1 MALSK
6 SVQDKIAKAV
16 EEKKTGQKATGSSS
30 VALSDSV
37 KSRIQQAVQE
47 KNDKWNQSWSQQLQS
62 RFDKGLQQAK
72 TQTTVQQVD
81 MYSTTGQKPTV
92 SAADAE
98 DSRGTG
104 FSSRT
109 GGFGSGKS
117 MFFSDEE
124 LKQIQQETVME
135 RAQEAAERYREDPTK
150 YRLEAASEAISD
162 AAKKLQ
168 EADEKVKTVE
178 AQGQALSERLRGI
191 NQSYTALQGLL
202 AQYQKTGSDVDGKA
216 YILAS
221 QQHEATRAQYNQDVA
236 QWEKDAGVYDQYKSA
251 LEAARKAQ
259 TNYTAVRDDYLN
271 EHPAEKYQD
280 AGLLE
285 IYGVMQGL
293 RAEIDADYEKAY
305 ANGTYKKWE
314 DLNALYKQKALEQD
328 NGLWNSSP
336 VDFMD
341 KALSATQAGMHDW
354 LAGVEGLK
362 EKASELIVSG
372 ASKVVRGVAEM
383 SGNETL
389 KQIAADAEERVK
401 VDKSTSEAE
410 QQASLEYMQEALMG
424 TGKIDGWIIQQMES
438 VGAMWMDTMFS
449 GMSGGKISSLQILGT
464 RAAGSAMLDAQ
475 EKGYSETEQLFYG
488 AAVGALEVVSEKLFG
503 GNPLYDT
510 DKGLVNQLV
519 EKVTKNPAIL
529 RLMYSKGFEIMGE
542 GLEEVFT
549 EFTEPVAEWL
559 WTDSADVD
567 WASPEE
573 IAQAFA
579 GGVFLGLTGQ
589 GVDMAVNAAANRE
602 LRATQRAAGIEI
614 IQMEAAQEV
623 VAEGLQADKTTD
635 AYLNAW
641 KLQKKLDAGK
651 TLSAREI
658 GKQLMDNQA
667 AMEAGKLVGA
677 ETAPVQEAPEG
688 ALKDPVSGFYGILM
702 ENGEDGK
709 TTFRLVEVAPDGSMT
724 FRSNTTT
731 DNLLCAKITAEIQ
744 GLNIRDIGTAAS
756 LRARAAQME
765 EAYRKGAD
773 PERAKAF
780 RAGAF
785 QEEFAEKYGSGVRS
799 SMEAEMSRKLGREP
813 KRYKTRKN
821 AEAEEGA
828 QGSSRRDK
836 QETIDAV
843 REKWASFVEQNG
855 GLPTM
860 DTYHSFVSTLSKEE
874 LDALNSWSENGQTQ
888 SVEEEVWAERIATA
902 PAEPRNDSAEMKMP
916 TETEGIQWAGN
927 MPENLNGGTDYGT
940 EQSEKAKSDMG
951 DGGNQVRTGGYDAG
965 TVGESEQ
972 SKKRKRAQDTIRRAE
987 EARRVQANVE
997 AAGGELTSLRDVGLK
1012 NGSRERNVRIVPENA
1027 WTDGIRE
1034 AADIA
1039 EQEGVTFVPLSGM
1052 MYVQHGNGEERVNGV
1067 YENGTIYVQ
1076 ADSTRM
1082 NAVEITMH
1090 EAFHARADRDPTL
1103 VPRLCKLLEERYSD
1117 EQLDTVFQRYY
1128 ETYQDVYRD
1137 SASDEE
1143 LDELIW
1149 EEMLADAYA
1158 EFQRFLG
1165 ADASQ
1170 FGMDVQEAVWNQGKE
1185 ESTAENVRFSLEG
1198 HEDDLQDI
1206 LDQGTQQ
1213 AATMEPVREMD
1224 GTEFAKGEMPLED
1237 QVAEYFASIG
1247 NRAEHPILGEVILNR
1262 RGAKDDLSH
1271 GIGRKKA
1278 TTFLAIPDVIAKG
1291 GLIDYQENWKGRDYD
1306 TAVIAAPVIIAG
1318 DRYMMGVVLKR
1329 TNRGNAFYV
1338 HEVLAESEEGATP
1351 FKTGAVKN
1359 GLTGGDTPSV
1369 LSLLQKVMNVKRGNV
1384 RYSLGGEPVRPREK
1398 GLRNESRFSLS
1409 SPVEQTDTLIALHNM
1424 TEEKLKRTLELGS
1437 WPAPSIAIVRAEQG
1451 HENFGEYS
1459 AVFPRSTIDP
1469 EADTRNKV
1477 YGSDAWTPTHNNA
1490 QVEYEVNYDAKR
1502 AFENKIYDLSSKF
1515 AGGAFQ
1521 NSSVIGGTGVG
1532 NETNMSL
1539 DEIAQ
1544 RLAKNPAVQAA
1555 YLQNRGDTL
1564 EPVYKAKNFDSFG
1577 NEALQRYIDSIG
1589 YQELARQDME
1599 LTLGN
1604 ELSEDIMEAAR
1615 NIIID
1620 EWVSKNE
1627 WRLKN
1632 KPELRE
1638 KRIENQRKK
1647 LEDWR
1652 VESFIQ
1658 HAWEY
1663 YEKYG
1668 ETTDEIDTS
1677 ATGAAMF
1684 DMIMPDGS
1692 WEEIEKVVK
1701 DWVRPQL
1708 EGMLGEP
1715 GIYNGK
1721 DRITND
1727 GRRSFRETHYSYSA
1741 ENIVRAMYKLGNTRG
1756 DGLWGAS
1763 AEGMVSVATPEYG
1776 SVEDIHADEGRLR
1789 TASKDEYDSMMRKLD
1804 AEISGFI
1811 ADSMKAMKAHSD
1823 NRYEEENIIGY
1834 VLLQAAGSKTIRDV
1848 QRIFRKEGYNLPHEL
1863 AKNAMNIFQMAADIP
1878 TKYFEAKP
1886 QRVVAFEEA
1895 VAVLAPNDAPVGLI
1909 DQMREAGI
1917 NVVIYQA
1924 GDEKSRLDSI
1934 NRLDGVRFSVD
1945 SMDTKQTK
1953 EDKAR
1958 ARAERELAKGL
1969 GEIMSMPQSTVRELQ
1984 EGTVRQLMEE
1994 YQQTG
1999 EIDQE
2004 MLDTAISEAFA
2015 KGLMIDDEFYQQY
2028 KPVKDYLRS
2037 QALTISEQD
2046 RADIADF
2053 TDFRKR
2059 AFGTLRIVN
2068 NGGLPVDAAYQ
2079 ELQGMAPELFPM
2091 DITHQAD
2098 QLVHMYEVC
2107 QEIKKVQVPL
2117 ERAMGENADEFYT
2130 WAEKKMNDLVER
2142 TLEKYAKS
2150 VDWKPKEQK
2159 PKEQKRQEISQAALE
2174 RFEQADREE
2183 VPVLQW
2189 AGQEKMEGFTQQ
2201 EQQAETT
2208 QEAPQTLEQAANG
2221 TMRDWIQYVLSGKM
2235 TPEEFAEMNRNAKSR
2250 ELTGRAKEE
2259 AEKIMSGKSILNS
2272 VKRDEMTDEEVAALI
2287 KQFETHREN
2296 AADRNAQ
2303 TVTPV
2308 DELIIRK
2315 ADFTGTPAMEKLGIK
2330 IDGSVTRYRQTKQLQ
2345 NYEDAAYQAAK
2356 MLNKRIR
2363 KLKATEQEKKL
2374 AQLIVEGTITA
2385 DALDSS
2391 QVDVETVAE
2400 LADYFMAAN
2409 SFKLDMI
2416 AQRRAEINT
2425 MNYRIA
2431 SDLFRDSDAYS
2442 PQLPGVLKGMTKI
2455 IMNERTPERVVK
2467 QIFGQEQGGKIYETY
2482 FRPVWVN
2489 GAEMSR
2495 FESRM
2500 LDRVREFQDKDG
2512 KTRAL
2517 TVQEREFAQRLMEG
2531 QAAREA
2537 VENLEDEAKE
2547 KVTAVAQN
2555 LNNGA
2560 DFTDQI
2566 REWGMAGDEYLQGL
2580 AQAYADYLDTVTMSK
2595 DMDQTIL
2602 KNAIETYSQIYNE
2615 LYEAVNDFLTSHG
2628 YKPIGFIKG
2637 YAPHFQKR
2645 EVQQGL
2651 FGALKSLGV
2660 EKESVSELPASI
2672 AGRTADFKPNM
2683 KWNPH
2688 FQSRKGEK
2696 TSYDIEAGYE
2706 QYIHYVAEMFY
2717 HTDDVMRI
2725 RQAVNYFRQAY
2736 SSEDISQAIE
2746 DAKVDQ
2752 FKDVA
2757 WKKDF
2762 LEQKELLRPGVS
2774 LDDRAINAAYEQY
2787 VSDLFDQAKPENLTK
2802 YSEFVTWMDNY
2813 ANIVAGKQS
2822 MADRGI
2828 EYGGG
2833 RNALNMGSKLMRRF
2847 ASANVAGNLSSVL
2860 NQTAQVPLIQQQ
2872 LGKYMERAMWDMA
2885 RGTTAK
2891 ENFAERSDFLT
2902 DKRGVEKLTT
2912 DNAEKFI
2919 STLFKPAEM
2928 MDRMVSTLAVRGRY
2942 LQALDQGMTME
2953 QAMKEADDFGRR
2965 VMGSRMKGAKPL
2977 AYESKTFINQMI
2989 HVFQVEASNTFDYM
3003 ALSDMPQAVKQ
3014 VYKTKGKAAGTRY
3027 LAAYI
3032 VGYLLNA
3039 FLLNQLTD
3047 KLYGGTPAPFD
3058 LMGWALNIVAGGWG
3072 LTDEEFLKTMTDNGL
3087 ERIMGE
3093 RPFGTEP
3100 IDRESGFSWAGS
3112 LLDLGY
3118 NVSND
3123 LPYVRNVA
3131 GVLGLGDQSLPTVG
3145 INEFF
3150 KSLRD
3155 AGSAVW
3161 DQVFKGQEETGLT
3174 WAGTM
3179 ERVVE
3184 DLLEAGAQIAPGG
3197 RQLKKTAQGVKTMV
3211 QGGVTSG
3218 YGDNQRLKYPV
3229 EQNVWNWAR
3238 GILYGNAALDEYDA
3252 YYASGNQP
3260 LTAGQTKKVKELEE
3274 LGIDKFAAYEAVQQL
3289 RKINGQEDWN
3299 ELEKRTAKRDAIN
3312 DLDAT
3317 DEDKYQIYRSLE
3329 LNSNEEEPKLYD
3341 RAAKIML
3348 DGSMT
3353 WEDITDAL
3361 NAYDRINNGMELAG
3375 AEKSNAILDLVNSL
3389 DLDDDGKQ
3397 DFARAIGKLT
3407 ETREEGVELMQEA
3420 GMDWNAITEAW
3431 KQYNLLNEDPD
3442 KDDPDYEEMRLSDT
3456 EKATE
3461 LAKWLDGKNWSKE
3474 QKEAVK
3480 DAFTFFSQIPAEAT
3494 NYERFTGVGVSE
3506 DSAYELTN
3514 ILAAL
3519 EPEDGKNS
3527 VSSLQ
3532 KYRAIVSSSISE
3544 QEQEAAIASLMQDSQ
3559 KETFEDLMDKGMT
3572 PGQYVE
3578 YKTETA
3584 GLTSDKDEDGKTIP
3598 GSKKEKVLAAI
3609 DAMNIS
3615 DSLKTALYF
3624 AEGYSESTLDEAPWY
3639 NGLSWAGS

>member
-1 MALSK
+1 MSK
-6 SVQDKIAKAV
+6 RLDEVMQLVGGVGKQK
-16 EEKKTGQKATGSSS
+16 EEVRTEAASSS
-30 VALSDSV
+30 GV
-37 KSRIQQAVQE
+37 KSERLKEVQKYTALLPLRYQE
-47 KNDKWNQSWSQQLQS
+47 AQDAGKRSALQS
-62 RFDKGLQQAK
+62 QFQLGLQQSQAAAK
-72 TQTTVQQVD
+72 PEAPMSPTAFVNQRLGQTEQQQREQRLQTARV
-81 MYSTTGQKPTV
+81 TG
-92 SAADAE
+92 E
-98 DSRGTG
+98 LSRQ
-104 FSSRT
+104 
-109 GGFGSGKS
+109 
-117 MFFSDEE
+117 M
-124 LKQIQQETVME
+124 Q
-135 RAQEAAERYREDPTK
+135 EDPSQYQRTMAQK
-150 YRLEAASEAISD
+150 QAMEAV
-162 AAKKLQ
+162 KKLQ
-168 EADEKVKTVE
+168 EARQKVETV
-178 AQGQALSERLRGI
+178 QAKEQELMTRQTGLE
-191 NQSYTALQGLL
+191 NSYTALQGLL
-202 AQYQKTGSDVDGKA
+202 EQYQRTGNDVDGKA
-216 YILAS
+216 YLLAA
-221 QQHEATRAQYNQDVA
+221 QQYEEMRTRFNADLEQYQ
-236 QWEKDAGVYDQYKSA
+236 KDAAAYDQYNSA
-251 LEAARKAQ
+251 WERAQKAQ
-259 TNYTAVRDDYLN
+259 ASYEKAQADYLK

-280 AGLLE
+280 ANLEE
-285 IYGVMQGL
+285 IYEVMQSL

-314 DLNALYKQKALEQD
+314 DLNALYKQKALENND
-328 NGLWNSSP
+328 LWNSGAA
-336 VDFMD
+336 DFAGRVLTATEAGQMD
-341 KALSATQAGMHDW
+341 WM
-354 LAGVEGLK
+354 AGVATLDRKAGNGLLRIVSTTLGNVADMIGSESLK
-362 EKASELIVSG
+362 EKSKELLEK
-372 ASKVVRGVAEM
+372 SKRT
-383 SGNETL
+383 SP
-389 KQIAADAEERVK
+389 DAE
-401 VDKSTSEAE
+401 A
-410 QQASLEYMQEALMG
+410 AQEASRSLMLDALTG
-424 TGKIDGWIIQQMES
+424 TGEIDGWIIRQMES
-438 VGAMWMDTMFS
+438 VGAMWMDAFAAGTTGAM
-449 GMSGGKISSLQILGT
+449 GLMGGDTSLQIMGT

-475 EKGYSETEQLFYG
+475 EKGYSEMEQLMIG
-488 AAVGALEVVSEKLFG
+488 AAVGGLEVVSEKLFV
-503 GNPLYDT
+503 GNPLYDS
-510 DKGLVNQLV
+510 DKGLVNRLV
-519 EKVTKNPAIL
+519 EKVTQNPTIL
-529 RLMYSKGFEIMGE
+529 RLMYSRGFDIMGE

-549 EFTEPVAEWL
+549 EILDPVAEAML
-559 WTDSADVD
+559 TGSADVD
-567 WASPEE
+567 WASAEE
-573 IAQAFA
+573 IEQAFL
-579 GGVFLGLTGQ
+579 GGVFLGLMGQ
-589 GVDMAVNAAANRE
+589 GVDAAVDAAANSGTRKAYRE
-602 LRATQRAAGIEI
+602 LGTQMVQADAV
-614 IQMEAAQEV
+614 QEV
-623 VAEGLQADKTTD
+623 IAEGLEADPRSE
-635 AYLNAW
+635 AYQNAV
-641 KLQKKLDAGK
+641 KLQKKLNAG
-651 TLSAREI
+651 REVTVREV
-658 GKQLMDNQA
+658 GRQLMANQEA
-667 AMEAGKLVGA
+667 IEAGLLVDQ
-677 ETAPVQEAPEG
+677 EVEPVRDAPEG
-688 ALKDPVSGFYGILM
+688 ALQDPEEGFYAIQIEQGA
-702 ENGEDGK
+702 NGKAE
-709 TTFRLVEVAPDGSMT
+709 FRLVEVAPDGSISYK
-724 FRSNTTT
+724 SNTMVTSLF
-731 DNLLCAKITAEIQ
+731 DAKIAAEIE
-744 GLNIRDIGTAAS
+744 GLNIRQIGTSAS
-756 LRARAAQME
+756 LRAAVEAKGE
-765 EAYRKGAD
+765 ETVTS
-773 PERAKAF
+773 EAK
-780 RAGAF
+780 
-785 QEEFAEKYGSGVRS
+785 EE
-799 SMEAEMSRKLGREP
+799 
-813 KRYKTRKN
+813 
-821 AEAEEGA
+821 AEAEE
-828 QGSSRRDK
+828 
-836 QETIDAV
+836 
-843 REKWASFVEQNG
+843 
-855 GLPTM
+855 
-860 DTYHSFVSTLSKEE
+860 
-874 LDALNSWSENGQTQ
+874 
-888 SVEEEVWAERIATA
+888 ERIATA
-902 PAEPRNDSAEMKMP
+902 PAEPRNDTNDGTQQQRQESFTA
-916 TETEGIQWAGN
+916 GIQWAGN

-940 EQSEKAKSDMG
+940 EQQEAEQKTVG
-951 DGGNQVRTGGYDAG
+951 DGGNQERSRGNAAGQAARSPRQQFARDAL
-965 TVGESEQ
+965 
-972 SKKRKRAQDTIRRAE
+972 RRAE
-987 EARRVQANVE
+987 EARRVQSHVQAV
-997 AAGGELTSLRDVGLK
+997 GGELVSLREQGLS
-1012 NGSRERNVRIVPENA
+1012 NGSTDRTVWTVPKEA
-1027 WTDGIRE
+1027 WTTEIQD
-1034 AADIA
+1034 AAEIA
-1039 EQEGVTFVPLSGM
+1039 ESEGLEFIPLSGA
-1052 MYVQHGNGEERVNGV
+1052 MYISYGKGEARINGAVEDGKVFVQ
-1067 YENGTIYVQ
+1067 T
-1076 ADSTRM
+1076 DSTKMDAR
-1082 NAVEITMH
+1082 EITMH
-1090 EAFHARADRDPTL
+1090 EVFHEKAAKDPTL
-1103 VPRLCKLLEERYSD
+1103 VPRLVQLIQEKYTKEQTEEM
-1117 EQLDTVFQRYY
+1117 LQRYY
-1128 ETYQDVYRD
+1128 DAYQEIYSGR
-1137 SASDEE
+1137 ASDEALE
-1143 LDELIW
+1143 EMIW

-1158 EFQRFLG
+1158 EFQRFLD

-1185 ESTAENVRFSLEG
+1185 ENAAENVRFSLEG

-1224 GTEFAKGEMPLED
+1224 GTEFAKGEKPLED

-1306 TAVIAAPVIIAG
+1306 TAVLAAPVTIAG

-1384 RYSLGGEPVRPREK
+1384 RYSLGGELVSYREK

-1502 AFENKIYDLSSKF
+1502 AFDDKIYDLSSKF
-1515 AGGAFQ
+1515 AGGTFKR
-1521 NSSVIGGTGVG
+1521 SSVIESAGVD

-1555 YLQNRGDTL
+1555 YLQDRGDTL
-1564 EPVYKAKNFDSFG
+1564 EPVYKIKNFDSFG
-1577 NEALQRYIDSIG
+1577 NEALQRYIERIG

-1604 ELSEDIMEAAR
+1604 ELSADIMEAAR
-1615 NIIID
+1615 DIIID

-1627 WRLKN
+1627 WRLKK
-1632 KPELRE
+1632 KPEFRE

-1677 ATGAAMF
+1677 ATGTAMF
-1684 DMIMPDGS
+1684 NLIMPDGS

-1958 ARAERELAKGL
+1958 ARAERELAKGM
-1969 GEIMSMPQSTVRELQ
+1969 GEIMSMPQSAVRELQ

-2004 MLDTAISEAFA
+2004 MLDTVISEAFA

-2053 TDFRKR
+2053 TEFRKR
-2059 AFGTLRIVN
+2059 AFGTLKIVN
-2068 NGGLPVDAAYQ
+2068 QGGLPVDTAYQ

-2091 DITHQAD
+2091 DINHPAD

-2150 VDWKPKEQK
+2150 VDWKPKEHK
-2159 PKEQKRQEISQAALE
+2159 PKEQKRKEISQAALE

-2189 AGQEKMEGFTQQ
+2189 AGQEEMEGFTPQ

-2208 QEAPQTLEQAANG
+2208 PEAPQTLEQAANG
-2221 TMRDWIQYVLSGKM
+2221 TMREWIQYVLSGKM
-2235 TPEEFAEMNRNAKSR
+2235 TPEEFAEMNRNARAK

-2287 KQFETHREN
+2287 KQFEANREN

-2330 IDGSVTRYRQTKQLQ
+2330 IDGSVTRYRQTRQLKE
-2345 NYEDAAYQAAK
+2345 YEEAAYGASK

-2467 QIFGQEQGGKIYETY
+2467 QIFGPEHGAKIYETY

-2512 KTRAL
+2512 KKRAL
-2517 TVQEREFAQRLMEG
+2517 TAQEREFTQRLMEG
-2531 QAAREA
+2531 QAAKDA
-2537 VENLEDEAKE
+2537 VESLEEYSKE

-2560 DFTDQI
+2560 EFTDQI
-2566 REWGMAGDEYLQGL
+2566 REWGMADNEYLQGL
-2580 AQAYADYLDTVTMSK
+2580 AQAYADYLDTMTMSK

-2602 KNAIETYSQIYNE
+2602 QNAIETYSQIYNE

-2762 LEQKELLRPGVS
+2762 LEQKELLRPGMS
-2774 LDDRAINAAYEQY
+2774 LDDRAINAAYEKY
-2787 VSDLFDQAKPENLTK
+2787 VSDLFDQAKPENLRK

-2847 ASANVAGNLSSVL
+2847 ALANVAGNLSSVL

-2912 DNAEKFI
+2912 DNVEKFI
-2919 STLFKPAEM
+2919 STLYKRAEM

-3003 ALSDMPQAVKQ
+3003 ALSDMPQAVRQ
-3014 VYKTKGKAAGTRY
+3014 VYKTKGKAAGARY
-3027 LAAYI
+3027 LASYI

-3058 LMGWALNIVAGGWG
+3058 LMGWALNFVAGGWG

-3100 IDRESGFSWAGS
+3100 IDRERGFSWAGS
-3112 LLDLGY
+3112 LSDLGY

-3161 DQVFKGQEETGLT
+3161 DQAFKGQEETGLT

-3260 LTAGQTKKVKELEE
+3260 LTAGQTQKVKELEG
-3274 LGIDKFAAYEAVQQL
+3274 LGIDRNISYELYQEF
-3289 RKINGQEDWN
+3289 REINNDMTGVEAS
-3299 ELEKRTAKRDAIN
+3299 TAKRNAIN
-3312 DLDAT
+3312 ALDLTDDQKLEEFDRFFLDHTADNYEETRAEYQAMLDAGLT
-3317 DEDKYQIYRSLE
+3317 WNDITLANNEYAELQADEDMK
-3329 LNSNEEEPKLYD
+3329 
-3341 RAAKIML
+3341 A
-3348 DGSMT
+3348 
-3353 WEDITDAL
+3353 
-3361 NAYDRINNGMELAG
+3361 
-3375 AEKSNAILDLVNSL
+3375 
-3389 DLDDDGKQ
+3389 
-3397 DFARAIGKLT
+3397 
-3407 ETREEGVELMQEA
+3407 
-3420 GMDWNAITEAW
+3420 
-3431 KQYNLLNEDPD
+3431 
-3442 KDDPDYEEMRLSDT
+3442 T
-3456 EKATE
+3456 EKATA
-3461 LAKWLDGKNWSKE
+3461 LAQWADQQGWNE
-3474 QKEAVK
+3474 AQIEAVK
-3480 DAFTFFSQIPAEAT
+3480 ERYRFYSMTPAEAT
-3494 NYERFTGVGVSE
+3494 NYEKFTGAGLQA
-3506 DSAYELTN
+3506 DSSSKLTE
-3514 ILAAL
+3514 ILEGL
-3519 EPEDGKNS
+3519 TPEDGRETVSTNQKILAIQGSDLTDNEKAQAIVAMVPERRERLVEAGVSDETARDLAAAFAVAEAENGDEELSFMEKARTAVDMAKNNDEAMAALSTILQESTYGKLEAAASYGVTARAWVDYREVWTAAYGSDS
-3527 VSSLQ
+3527 VSQ
-3532 KYRAIVSSSISE
+3532 
-3544 QEQEAAIASLMQDSQ
+3544 
-3559 KETFEDLMDKGMT
+3559 
-3572 PGQYVE
+3572 
-3578 YKTETA
+3578 
-3584 GLTSDKDEDGKTIP
+3584 
-3598 GSKKEKVLAAI
+3598 EKVEKILDRMNLNDRQKAALWQI
-3609 DAMNIS
+3609 ANKS
-3615 DSLKTALYF
+3615 WKP
-3624 AEGYSESTLDEAPWY
+3624 GNNPYSVSVGEDIFDLLNEE
-3639 NGLSWAGS
+3639 